1 MTWVTLFEPYY
12 PPCAMHSSV
21 FMKIEHVYSLSIIIY
36 IGEFQSPYQH
46 SLNDLKSYQL
56 YIQMLSHVSI
66 NTKII
71 MYLEK
76 QRTVGEIKKDF
87 CGISELFGSNLEIKH
102 LKYV

>member
-21 FMKIEHVYSLSIIIY
+21 FMKIEHVYSLSTIIY
-36 IGEFQSPYQH
+36 TGEFQSPYQH

-56 YIQMLSHVSI
+56 HIQMSSHVSI